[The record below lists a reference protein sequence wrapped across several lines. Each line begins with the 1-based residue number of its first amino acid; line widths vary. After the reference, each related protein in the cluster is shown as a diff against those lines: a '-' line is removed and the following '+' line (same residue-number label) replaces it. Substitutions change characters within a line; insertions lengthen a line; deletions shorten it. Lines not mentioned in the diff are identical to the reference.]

1 MRSSRVVFRTAPV
14 VMVVLAVTWLIPHRS
29 SNAAE
34 KKSNAPIRA
43 YYLTKDA
50 VDGSHAL
57 TACAPGFHMAALAE
71 IRETSTL
78 RYDVALGRT
87 ADDSGFGP
95 PWDAGWVRS
104 GTLAHNNLNCN
115 LWTSNNASDHGFVAL
130 YKPPAS
136 PTLDW
141 ILKFEDVYCDGSSVG
156 LGSVGVWCV
165 QD

>member
-1 MRSSRVVFRTAPV
+1 MRTPGNLFRTSTGV
-14 VMVVLAVTWLIPHRS
+14 IVVLAVASLLPRNS
-29 SNAAE
+29 SNATE
-34 KKSNAPIRA
+34 KKSAAPARA
-43 YYLTKDA
+43 YYLTKEA
-50 VDGSHAL
+50 VDGSRAL
-57 TACAPGFHMAALAE
+57 TACAAGFHMAGLAE

-95 PWDAGWVRS
+95 SWDAGWIRS
-104 GTLAHNNLNCN
+104 GTEAFNTFNCN
-115 LWTSNNASDHGFVAL
+115 LWTSNNALDRGFVAV

-141 ILKFEDVYCDGSSVG
+141 VLRLDVNCDGSSSG
-156 LGSVGVWCV
+156 LGSIGVWCV